1 MRLST
6 YMTNGK
12 DMQVSSKSNT
22 SHLLTCFPVF
32 VIISFGNPTY
42 KKSLSIVKDFNV
54 TPKLFCL
61 LQDNICNN
69 LLYKYD
75 LSRKTVTIRY
85 VPKNKGGVCLGC
97 EITFVQ
103 GKREE
108 VAGGKKREEKK
119 KREKWRRGPL
129 VLSSFSPF
137 SFNPS
142 TLPPLDPPNMEQ
154 HRLPKSLSFSG
165 TKTSQNTQGLH

>member
-1 MRLST
+1 
-6 YMTNGK
+6 MTNGK

-85 VPKNKGGVCLGC
+85 VPKTKLV
-97 EITFVQ
+97 FVLDVRSLLF
-103 GKREE
+103 KESERKWR
-108 VAGGKKREEKK
+108 VGKKEKK
-119 KREKWRRGPL
+119 KRKGKNEGEDR
-129 VLSSFSPF
+129 SF
-137 SFNPS
+137 
-142 TLPPLDPPNMEQ
+142 
-154 HRLPKSLSFSG
+154 
-165 TKTSQNTQGLH
+165 

>member
-1 MRLST
+1 
-6 YMTNGK
+6 MTNGK

-54 TPKLFCL
+54 TPKLFSL

-75 LSRKTVTIRY
+75 LSKKTVTIRY
-85 VPKNKGGVCLGC
+85 VPKTKLV
-97 EITFVQ
+97 FVLDV
-103 GKREE
+103 KSLLFKESERKWR
-108 VAGGKKREEKK
+108 VGKKEKK
-119 KREKWRRGPL
+119 KRKGKNEGEDR
-129 VLSSFSPF
+129 SF
-137 SFNPS
+137 
-142 TLPPLDPPNMEQ
+142 
-154 HRLPKSLSFSG
+154 
-165 TKTSQNTQGLH
+165 

>member
-1 MRLST
+1 
-6 YMTNGK
+6 MTNGK

-85 VPKNKGGVCLGC
+85 VPKTKPV
-97 EITFVQ
+97 FVLDVRSLLF
-103 GKREE
+103 KESERKWR
-108 VAGGKKREEKK
+108 VGKKEKK
-119 KREKWRRGPL
+119 KRKGKNEGEDR
-129 VLSSFSPF
+129 SF
-137 SFNPS
+137 
-142 TLPPLDPPNMEQ
+142 
-154 HRLPKSLSFSG
+154 
-165 TKTSQNTQGLH
+165 

>member
-61 LQDNICNN
+61 FQDNIWNN

-75 LSRKTVTIRY
+75 LSKKTVTIRY
-85 VPKNKGGVCLGC
+85 VPKTKLV
-97 EITFVQ
+97 FVLDV
-103 GKREE
+103 KSLLFKESERKWR
-108 VAGGKKREEKK
+108 VGKKEKK
-119 KREKWRRGPL
+119 KRKGKNEGEDR
-129 VLSSFSPF
+129 SF
-137 SFNPS
+137 
-142 TLPPLDPPNMEQ
+142 
-154 HRLPKSLSFSG
+154 
-165 TKTSQNTQGLH
+165 

>member
-61 LQDNICNN
+61 FQDNIWNN

-75 LSRKTVTIRY
+75 LSKKTVTIRY
-85 VPKNKGGVCLGC
+85 VPKTKLV
-97 EITFVQ
+97 FVLDVKSLLFKESE
-103 GKREE
+103 GKWR
-108 VAGGKKREEKK
+108 VGKKEKK
-119 KREKWRRGPL
+119 KRKGKNEGEDR
-129 VLSSFSPF
+129 SF
-137 SFNPS
+137 
-142 TLPPLDPPNMEQ
+142 
-154 HRLPKSLSFSG
+154 
-165 TKTSQNTQGLH
+165 

>member
-42 KKSLSIVKDFNV
+42 KKSLSIVKDSNV

-61 LQDNICNN
+61 FQDNIWNN

-75 LSRKTVTIRY
+75 LSKKTVTIRY
-85 VPKNKGGVCLGC
+85 VPKTKLV
-97 EITFVQ
+97 FVLDV
-103 GKREE
+103 KSLLFKESERKWR
-108 VAGGKKREEKK
+108 VGKKEKK
-119 KREKWRRGPL
+119 KRKGKNEGEDR
-129 VLSSFSPF
+129 SF
-137 SFNPS
+137 
-142 TLPPLDPPNMEQ
+142 
-154 HRLPKSLSFSG
+154 
-165 TKTSQNTQGLH
+165 

>member
-1 MRLST
+1 MILNT

-85 VPKNKGGVCLGC
+85 VPKTKLV
-97 EITFVQ
+97 FVLDVRSLLFKESERQ
-103 GKREE
+103 WR
-108 VAGGKKREEKK
+108 VGKKEKK
-119 KREKWRRGPL
+119 KRKGKNEGEDR
-129 VLSSFSPF
+129 SF
-137 SFNPS
+137 
-142 TLPPLDPPNMEQ
+142 
-154 HRLPKSLSFSG
+154 
-165 TKTSQNTQGLH
+165 

>member
-1 MRLST
+1 
-6 YMTNGK
+6 MTNGK

-75 LSRKTVTIRY
+75 LSKKTVTIRY
-85 VPKNKGGVCLGC
+85 VPKTKLV
-97 EITFVQ
+97 FVLDVRSLLFKESERKWRV
-103 GKREE
+103 GKR
-108 VAGGKKREEKK
+108 EKK
-119 KREKWRRGPL
+119 KRKGKNEGEDR
-129 VLSSFSPF
+129 SI
-137 SFNPS
+137 
-142 TLPPLDPPNMEQ
+142 
-154 HRLPKSLSFSG
+154 
-165 TKTSQNTQGLH
+165 

>member
-42 KKSLSIVKDFNV
+42 KKSLSIVKDFNF

-75 LSRKTVTIRY
+75 LSWKTVTIRY
-85 VPKNKGGVCLGC
+85 VPKTKLV
-97 EITFVQ
+97 FVLDVRSLLF
-103 GKREE
+103 KESERKWR
-108 VAGGKKREEKK
+108 VGKKEKK
-119 KREKWRRGPL
+119 KRKGKNEGEDR
-129 VLSSFSPF
+129 SF
-137 SFNPS
+137 
-142 TLPPLDPPNMEQ
+142 
-154 HRLPKSLSFSG
+154 
-165 TKTSQNTQGLH
+165 

>member
-1 MRLST
+1 
-6 YMTNGK
+6 MTNGK

-54 TPKLFCL
+54 TPKLFSL

-85 VPKNKGGVCLGC
+85 VPKTKLV
-97 EITFVQ
+97 FVLDV
-103 GKREE
+103 KSLLFKESERKWR
-108 VAGGKKREEKK
+108 VGKKEKK
-119 KREKWRRGPL
+119 KRKGKNEGEDR
-129 VLSSFSPF
+129 SF
-137 SFNPS
+137 
-142 TLPPLDPPNMEQ
+142 
-154 HRLPKSLSFSG
+154 
-165 TKTSQNTQGLH
+165 

>member
-1 MRLST
+1 
-6 YMTNGK
+6 MTNGK

-61 LQDNICNN
+61 LEDNICNN

-85 VPKNKGGVCLGC
+85 VPKTKLV
-97 EITFVQ
+97 FVLDVRSLLF
-103 GKREE
+103 KESERKWR
-108 VAGGKKREEKK
+108 VGKKEKK
-119 KREKWRRGPL
+119 KRKGKNEGEDR
-129 VLSSFSPF
+129 SF
-137 SFNPS
+137 
-142 TLPPLDPPNMEQ
+142 
-154 HRLPKSLSFSG
+154 
-165 TKTSQNTQGLH
+165 

>member
-1 MRLST
+1 
-6 YMTNGK
+6 MTNGK

-85 VPKNKGGVCLGC
+85 VPKTKLV
-97 EITFVQ
+97 FVLDV
-103 GKREE
+103 RSLLFEE
-108 VAGGKKREEKK
+108 SERKWRVGKKEKK
-119 KREKWRRGPL
+119 KRKGKNEGEDR
-129 VLSSFSPF
+129 SF
-137 SFNPS
+137 
-142 TLPPLDPPNMEQ
+142 
-154 HRLPKSLSFSG
+154 
-165 TKTSQNTQGLH
+165 

>member
-1 MRLST
+1 
-6 YMTNGK
+6 MTNGK

-85 VPKNKGGVCLGC
+85 VPKTKLVIVLDVRSLLFK
-97 EITFVQ
+97 ESERKWRV
-103 GKREE
+103 
-108 VAGGKKREEKK
+108 GKKEKK
-119 KREKWRRGPL
+119 KRKGKNEGEDR
-129 VLSSFSPF
+129 SF
-137 SFNPS
+137 
-142 TLPPLDPPNMEQ
+142 
-154 HRLPKSLSFSG
+154 
-165 TKTSQNTQGLH
+165 

>member
-1 MRLST
+1 
-6 YMTNGK
+6 MTNGK

-85 VPKNKGGVCLGC
+85 VPKTKLV
-97 EITFVQ
+97 FVLDVRSPLF
-103 GKREE
+103 KESERKWR
-108 VAGGKKREEKK
+108 VGKKEKK
-119 KREKWRRGPL
+119 KRKGKNEGEVR
-129 VLSSFSPF
+129 SF
-137 SFNPS
+137 
-142 TLPPLDPPNMEQ
+142 
-154 HRLPKSLSFSG
+154 
-165 TKTSQNTQGLH
+165 

>member
-1 MRLST
+1 
-6 YMTNGK
+6 MTNGK

-75 LSRKTVTIRY
+75 LSRKTVTIKY
-85 VPKNKGGVCLGC
+85 VPKTKLV
-97 EITFVQ
+97 FVLDVRSLLF
-103 GKREE
+103 KESERKWR
-108 VAGGKKREEKK
+108 VGKKEKK
-119 KREKWRRGPL
+119 KRKGKNEGEDR
-129 VLSSFSPF
+129 SF
-137 SFNPS
+137 
-142 TLPPLDPPNMEQ
+142 
-154 HRLPKSLSFSG
+154 
-165 TKTSQNTQGLH
+165 

>member
-1 MRLST
+1 
-6 YMTNGK
+6 MTNGK

-42 KKSLSIVKDFNV
+42 KKSLSIVKDFKV

-85 VPKNKGGVCLGC
+85 APKTKLV
-97 EITFVQ
+97 FVLDVRSLLS
-103 GKREE
+103 KESERKWR
-108 VAGGKKREEKK
+108 VGKKEKK
-119 KREKWRRGPL
+119 KRKGKNEGEDR
-129 VLSSFSPF
+129 SF
-137 SFNPS
+137 
-142 TLPPLDPPNMEQ
+142 
-154 HRLPKSLSFSG
+154 
-165 TKTSQNTQGLH
+165 

>member
-1 MRLST
+1 
-6 YMTNGK
+6 MTNGK

-85 VPKNKGGVCLGC
+85 VPKTKLV
-97 EITFVQ
+97 FVLDVRSLLF
-103 GKREE
+103 KESERKWR
-108 VAGGKKREEKK
+108 VGKKEK
-119 KREKWRRGPL
+119 KREK
-129 VLSSFSPF
+129 
-137 SFNPS
+137 
-142 TLPPLDPPNMEQ
+142 
-154 HRLPKSLSFSG
+154 
-165 TKTSQNTQGLH
+165 

>member
-1 MRLST
+1 
-6 YMTNGK
+6 MTNGK

-75 LSRKTVTIRY
+75 LSRKTVTIKY
-85 VPKNKGGVCLGC
+85 VPKTKLV
-97 EITFVQ
+97 FVLDVRSLLF
-103 GKREE
+103 KESERKWR
-108 VAGGKKREEKK
+108 VGKKEKK
-119 KREKWRRGPL
+119 KRTGKNEGEDR
-129 VLSSFSPF
+129 SF
-137 SFNPS
+137 
-142 TLPPLDPPNMEQ
+142 
-154 HRLPKSLSFSG
+154 
-165 TKTSQNTQGLH
+165 

>member
-54 TPKLFCL
+54 TPKLFSL

-75 LSRKTVTIRY
+75 LSKKTVTIRY
-85 VPKNKGGVCLGC
+85 VPKTKLV
-97 EITFVQ
+97 FVLDV
-103 GKREE
+103 KSLLFKESERKWR
-108 VAGGKKREEKK
+108 VGKKEKK
-119 KREKWRRGPL
+119 KRKGKNEGEDR
-129 VLSSFSPF
+129 SF
-137 SFNPS
+137 
-142 TLPPLDPPNMEQ
+142 
-154 HRLPKSLSFSG
+154 
-165 TKTSQNTQGLH
+165 

>member
-32 VIISFGNPTY
+32 VIISFSNPTY

-85 VPKNKGGVCLGC
+85 VPKTKLV
-97 EITFVQ
+97 FVLDVRSLLF
-103 GKREE
+103 KESERKWR
-108 VAGGKKREEKK
+108 VGKKEKK
-119 KREKWRRGPL
+119 KRKGKNEGEDR
-129 VLSSFSPF
+129 SF
-137 SFNPS
+137 
-142 TLPPLDPPNMEQ
+142 
-154 HRLPKSLSFSG
+154 
-165 TKTSQNTQGLH
+165 

>member
-85 VPKNKGGVCLGC
+85 VPKTKLV
-97 EITFVQ
+97 FVLDVRSLLF
-103 GKREE
+103 KESERKWR
-108 VAGGKKREEKK
+108 VGKKEKK
-119 KREKWRRGPL
+119 KRKGKNEGEDR
-129 VLSSFSPF
+129 SF
-137 SFNPS
+137 
-142 TLPPLDPPNMEQ
+142 
-154 HRLPKSLSFSG
+154 
-165 TKTSQNTQGLH
+165 

>member
-1 MRLST
+1 
-6 YMTNGK
+6 MTNGK

-32 VIISFGNPTY
+32 VIISFSNPTY

-85 VPKNKGGVCLGC
+85 VPKTKLV
-97 EITFVQ
+97 FVLDVRSLLF
-103 GKREE
+103 KESERKWR
-108 VAGGKKREEKK
+108 VGKKEKK
-119 KREKWRRGPL
+119 KRKGKNEGEDR
-129 VLSSFSPF
+129 SF
-137 SFNPS
+137 
-142 TLPPLDPPNMEQ
+142 
-154 HRLPKSLSFSG
+154 
-165 TKTSQNTQGLH
+165 